1 MGSTAT
7 RRGRGRHVGSMSNTD
22 RRGDRHG
29 WLVVE
34 ARVAHGKSLCVLLI
48 MWSCSFQLYK
58 LHVCIIRMWHILDA
72 FVLSVDTAF
81 LSVYPPPLSLPQPL
95 QRIKHTEYRFQSHDS
110 IVLARQYCHALS
122 READGKGSLVY
133 RLWRKR
139 FQAAQCERGF
149 QPGSSRGLVNFV
161 MMWVI

>member
-72 FVLSVDTAF
+72 FLLSVDTAF
-81 LSVYPPPLSLPQPL
+81 LSVYPPPPFLSLN
-95 QRIKHTEYRFQSHDS
+95 H
-110 IVLARQYCHALS
+110 S
-122 READGKGSLVY
+122 R
-133 RLWRKR
+133 
-139 FQAAQCERGF
+139 
-149 QPGSSRGLVNFV
+149 GSSTPNIDFRAMTLSFWLDNIATRSPEKQTGRDPWSIACGENDFKLPNASVAFSLEAAEV
-161 MMWVI
+161 WSTS